1 MVLAP
6 LSRMTLQQRI
16 DADIAL
22 AYRLHQEG
30 REEESV
36 AISKVV
42 TALRRQQG
50 IERPEP
56 PVLPGIDIDRC
67 HRGR

>member
-1 MVLAP
+1 
-6 LSRMTLQQRI
+6 MTLQQRI

-30 REEESV
+30 REEESM

-42 TALRRQQG
+42 TQLRKKQGRALP
-50 IERPEP
+50 IP
-56 PVLPGIDIDRC
+56 PVLPGVDIDKCHHRC
-67 HRGR
+67 AP